1 MPQHIDEM
9 YAFIATEEDGE
20 GVIAFFDSVT
30 KTMVPMVGA
39 DMARVESLKPIAAG
53 MVPQV
58 GPIKIV
64 KFTNREEIETL
75 GGMIHNPPPS
85 PN

>member
-1 MPQHIDEM
+1 MPLHIDEM

-20 GVIAFFDSVT
+20 GVVAFFDPVT

-39 DMARVESLKPIAAG
+39 DMKRVDSLKPIAKD
-53 MVPQV
+53 MIPKV

-64 KFTNREEIETL
+64 KFTNRVELETL
-75 GGMIHNPPPS
+75 GGMVENT
-85 PN
+85 